1 MAEEIITTVEA
12 VEAVEAAP
20 TSEPANKNE
29 RKFNRNNGQRGPRG
43 RREGRGEKVSDG
55 IDKKMVN
62 VNRISKTVKG
72 GRKMRFNAVVVAG
85 DKKGRVGVGMGKA
98 TEVTLA
104 IEKASVDAKRHMVEI
119 ALNGTTI
126 PHEVVGQFE
135 TTRVIL
141 MPAKE
146 GNGVIAGGKVRDVVE
161 LAGIKDITTKLY
173 GSNNPVNSV
182 KATFDGLM
190 KLRSAE
196 KIAALRGK
204 AVEEIR

>member
-1 MAEEIITTVEA
+1 MAEEIVSVVEA
-12 VEAVEAAP
+12 VEEVKTETAQK
-20 TSEPANKNE
+20 TNE
-29 RKFNRNNGQRGPRG
+29 RKFNKGQKGPRT
-43 RREGRGEKVSDG
+43 RRDNKSQEKVNDG

-85 DKKGRVGVGMGKA
+85 DRNGKVGVGMGKA

-104 IEKASVDAKRHMVEI
+104 IEKASVDAKRHMVKI
-119 ALNGTTI
+119 DISGTTI
-126 PHEVVGQFE
+126 PHEVVGEFE
-135 TTRVIL
+135 TTKVLL
-141 MPAKE
+141 MPARE

-173 GSNNPVNSV
+173 GSNNPVNCV

-204 AVEEIR
+204 TIEEIR

>member
-1 MAEEIITTVEA
+1 MAEEIIVAA
-12 VEAVEAAP
+12 VEEEKPQETAKP
-20 TSEPANKNE
+20 NE
-29 RKFNRNNGQRGPRG
+29 RKFNNKGSKNPRA
-43 RREGRGEKVSDG
+43 RREQDKKPSDG

-72 GRKMRFNAVVVAG
+72 GRNMRFNAIVVAG
-85 DKKGRVGVGMGKA
+85 DRNGKVGVGMGKA
-98 TEVTLA
+98 REVTIA
-104 IEKASVDAKRHMVEI
+104 IEKASLDAKRHMVNIDI
-119 ALNGTTI
+119 AGTTI
-126 PHEVVGQFE
+126 PHEVMGQFE
-135 TTRVIL
+135 TTKVLL

-161 LAGIKDITTKLY
+161 LAGIKDITAKLY

-204 AVEEIR
+204 SVAEIR

>member
-1 MAEEIITTVEA
+1 MAEEIIVAEVTEQA
-12 VEAVEAAP
+12 Q
-20 TSEPANKNE
+20 EPANKPNE
-29 RKFNRNNGQRGPRG
+29 RKFSKNGSKPRAK
-43 RREGRGEKVSDG
+43 RDNKANEKVSDG

-72 GRKMRFNAVVVAG
+72 GRKMRFNAIVVAG
-85 DKKGRVGVGMGKA
+85 DRNGRVGVGMGKA

-104 IEKASVDAKRHMVEI
+104 IEKASVDAKRHMVNVAIE
-119 ALNGTTI
+119 GTTI
-126 PHEVVGQFE
+126 PHEVVGEFE
-135 TTRVIL
+135 TTKVIM

-173 GSNNPVNSV
+173 GSNNPVNCV

-204 AVEEIR
+204 SVDEIR

>member
-1 MAEEIITTVEA
+1 MAEENVTIVEA
-12 VEAVEAAP
+12 VEPVVEKAEAP
-20 TSEPANKNE
+20 AQKTNE
-29 RKFNRNNGQRGPRG
+29 RKFNRNQKGPKS
-43 RREGRGEKVSDG
+43 RRDNKPEKVSDG

-85 DKKGRVGVGMGKA
+85 DRNGRVGVGMGKA

-104 IEKASVDAKRHMVEI
+104 IEKASVDAKRHMVKI
-119 ALNGTTI
+119 DISGTTI
-126 PHEVVGQFE
+126 PHEVVGEFE
-135 TTRVIL
+135 TTKVLL
-141 MPAKE
+141 MPARE

-173 GSNNPVNSV
+173 GSNNPVNCV

-204 AVEEIR
+204 TMEEIR

>member
-1 MAEEIITTVEA
+1 MAEEIITQVEV
-12 VEAVEAAP
+12 VEEVKTETAAKP
-20 TSEPANKNE
+20 NE
-29 RKFNRNNGQRGPRG
+29 RKFSKGPKG
-43 RREGRGEKVSDG
+43 PKTRRDGKSQEKVSDG

-85 DKKGRVGVGMGKA
+85 DRNGRVGVGMGKA

-104 IEKASVDAKRHMVEI
+104 IEKASVDAKRHMVKI
-119 ALNGTTI
+119 DISGTTI

-135 TTRVIL
+135 TTKVLL

-204 AVEEIR
+204 NVSEIR

>member
-1 MAEEIITTVEA
+1 MAEEIIVAEVATEA
-12 VEAVEAAP
+12 Q
-20 TSEPANKNE
+20 EPAASKPNE
-29 RKFNRNNGQRGPRG
+29 RKFSNKGSKNPRA
-43 RREGRGEKVSDG
+43 RREKTNEKVSDG

-72 GRKMRFNAVVVAG
+72 GRKMRFNAIVVAG
-85 DKKGRVGVGMGKA
+85 DRNGRVGVGMGKA

-104 IEKASVDAKRHMVEI
+104 IEKASVDAKRHMVKVDI
-119 ALNGTTI
+119 AGTTI
-126 PHEVVGQFE
+126 PHEVVGEFE
-135 TTRVIL
+135 TTKVIM

-173 GSNNPVNSV
+173 GSNNPVNCV

-204 AVEEIR
+204 SVEEIR

>member
-1 MAEEIITTVEA
+1 MAEQNIVVEVTEQA
-12 VEAVEAAP
+12 Q
-20 TSEPANKNE
+20 EPASKPNE
-29 RKFNRNNGQRGPRG
+29 RKFAKGSRPRT
-43 RREGRGEKVSDG
+43 RRDNKSNERVSDG

-72 GRKMRFNAVVVAG
+72 GRKMRFNAIVVAG
-85 DKKGRVGVGMGKA
+85 DRNGRVGVGMGKA

-104 IEKASVDAKRHMVEI
+104 IEKASVDAKRHMVKVDIE
-119 ALNGTTI
+119 GTTI
-126 PHEVVGQFE
+126 PHEVVGEFE
-135 TTRVIL
+135 TTKVIM

-173 GSNNPVNSV
+173 GSNNPVNCV

-204 AVEEIR
+204 NVDEIR

>member
-1 MAEEIITTVEA
+1 MAEENVTIVEA
-12 VEAVEAAP
+12 VEPVVENAEAP
-20 TSEPANKNE
+20 AQKTNE
-29 RKFNRNNGQRGPRG
+29 RKFNRNQKGPKS
-43 RREGRGEKVSDG
+43 RRDNKPEKVSDG

-72 GRKMRFNAVVVAG
+72 GRKMRFNAIVVAG
-85 DKKGRVGVGMGKA
+85 DRNGRVGVGMGKA

-104 IEKASVDAKRHMVEI
+104 IEKASVDAKRHMVKI
-119 ALNGTTI
+119 DISGTTI
-126 PHEVVGQFE
+126 PHEVVGEFE
-135 TTRVIL
+135 TTKVLL
-141 MPAKE
+141 MPARE

-173 GSNNPVNSV
+173 GSNNPVNCV

-204 AVEEIR
+204 TMEEIR

>member
-1 MAEEIITTVEA
+1 MAEEVIVASVE
-12 VEAVEAAP
+12 EEKTETQQKP
-20 TSEPANKNE
+20 NE
-29 RKFNRNNGQRGPRG
+29 RKFNRQGSKPARA
-43 RREGRGEKVSDG
+43 RREGKPEKVSDG

-72 GRKMRFNAVVVAG
+72 GRNMRFNAIVVAG
-85 DKKGRVGVGMGKA
+85 DRNGRVGVGMGKA
-98 TEVTLA
+98 KEVTIA
-104 IEKASVDAKRHMVEI
+104 IEKASVDAKRHLVKI
-119 ALNGTTI
+119 DIFGTTI
-126 PHEVVGQFE
+126 PHEVVGEFE
-135 TTRVIL
+135 TTRVRL

-161 LAGIKDITTKLY
+161 LAGIKDITAKLY

-182 KATFDGLM
+182 KATFNGLM

-204 AVEEIR
+204 SVDEIK

>member
-1 MAEEIITTVEA
+1 MAEENIVVEVTEQA
-12 VEAVEAAP
+12 Q
-20 TSEPANKNE
+20 EPATKPNE
-29 RKFNRNNGQRGPRG
+29 RKFSKQGSKPRNRRDNKAN
-43 RREGRGEKVSDG
+43 EKVSDG

-72 GRKMRFNAVVVAG
+72 GRKMRFNAIVVAG
-85 DKKGRVGVGMGKA
+85 DRNGRVGVGMGKA

-104 IEKASVDAKRHMVEI
+104 IEKASVDAKRHMVKVDI
-119 ALNGTTI
+119 AGTTI
-126 PHEVVGQFE
+126 PHEVVGEFE
-135 TTRVIL
+135 TTKVIM

-173 GSNNPVNSV
+173 GSNNPVNCV

-204 AVEEIR
+204 NVDEIR

>member
-1 MAEEIITTVEA
+1 MAEEIIV
-12 VEAVEAAP
+12 VEAAAEAQ
-20 TSEPANKNE
+20 EPVSKPNE
-29 RKFNRNNGQRGPRG
+29 RKFSRQGSKGPRA
-43 RREGRGEKVSDG
+43 RRDNKANEKVSDG
-55 IDKKMVN
+55 LDKKMVN

-72 GRKMRFNAVVVAG
+72 GRKMRFNAIVVAG
-85 DKKGRVGVGMGKA
+85 DRNGKVGVGMGKA

-104 IEKASVDAKRHMVEI
+104 IEKASVDAKRHLVAI
-119 ALNGTTI
+119 DICGTTI
-126 PHEVVGQFE
+126 PHEVVGEFE
-135 TTRVIL
+135 TTKVIM

-173 GSNNPVNSV
+173 GSNNPVNCV

-204 AVEEIR
+204 SVDEIR

>member
-1 MAEEIITTVEA
+1 MAEEIVSVVEA
-12 VEAVEAAP
+12 VEEVKPEAAQK
-20 TSEPANKNE
+20 TNE
-29 RKFNRNNGQRGPRG
+29 RKFNKGQKGPRS
-43 RREGRGEKVSDG
+43 RRDNKSQEKVNDG

-85 DKKGRVGVGMGKA
+85 DRNGKVGVGMGKA

-104 IEKASVDAKRHMVEI
+104 IEKASVDAKRHMVKI
-119 ALNGTTI
+119 DISGTTI
-126 PHEVVGQFE
+126 PHEVVGEFE
-135 TTRVIL
+135 TTKVLL
-141 MPAKE
+141 MPARE

-173 GSNNPVNSV
+173 GSNNPVNCV

>member
-1 MAEEIITTVEA
+1 MAEENVTIVEA
-12 VEAVEAAP
+12 VEAVENTEAP
-20 TSEPANKNE
+20 AQKTNG
-29 RKFNRNNGQRGPRG
+29 RKFNRNQKGPKT
-43 RREGRGEKVSDG
+43 RRDNKPEKVSDG
-55 IDKKMVN
+55 IDEKMVN

-85 DKKGRVGVGMGKA
+85 DRNGRVGVGMGKA

-104 IEKASVDAKRHMVEI
+104 IEKASVDAKRHMVKI
-119 ALNGTTI
+119 DISGTTI
-126 PHEVVGQFE
+126 PHEVVGEFE
-135 TTRVIL
+135 TTKVLL
-141 MPAKE
+141 MPARE

-173 GSNNPVNSV
+173 GSNNPVNCV

-204 AVEEIR
+204 TMEEIR

>member
-1 MAEEIITTVEA
+1 MAEENVTIVEA
-12 VEAVEAAP
+12 VEEVKTDAP
-20 TSEPANKNE
+20 AQKANE
-29 RKFNRNNGQRGPRG
+29 RKFNRNQKGPKS
-43 RREGRGEKVSDG
+43 RRENKPEKVSDG

-85 DKKGRVGVGMGKA
+85 DRNGKVGVGMGKA

-104 IEKASVDAKRHMVEI
+104 IEKASVDAKRHMVNI
-119 ALNGTTI
+119 DISGTTI
-126 PHEVVGQFE
+126 PHEVVGEFE
-135 TTRVIL
+135 TTKVIL
-141 MPAKE
+141 MPARE

-173 GSNNPVNSV
+173 GSNNPVNCV

-196 KIAALRGK
+196 KIASLRGK
-204 AVEEIR
+204 TVEEIR

>member
-1 MAEEIITTVEA
+1 MAEEIVTQVAA
-12 VEAVEAAP
+12 VEEVKTEETAKP
-20 TSEPANKNE
+20 NE
-29 RKFNRNNGQRGPRG
+29 RKFNQRGQKGPRS
-43 RREGRGEKVSDG
+43 RRENKPERVSDG

-85 DKKGRVGVGMGKA
+85 DRNGRVGVGMGKA

-104 IEKASVDAKRHMVEI
+104 IEKASVDAKRHMVKI
-119 ALNGTTI
+119 DISGTTI
-126 PHEVVGQFE
+126 PHEVVGEFE
-135 TTRVIL
+135 TTRVLL

-182 KATFDGLM
+182 KATFNGLM

-204 AVEEIR
+204 TVEELR

>member
-1 MAEEIITTVEA
+1 MAEENVTIVEA
-12 VEAVEAAP
+12 VEAVEN
-20 TSEPANKNE
+20 TEVPAQKTNE
-29 RKFNRNNGQRGPRG
+29 RKFNRNQKGPKT
-43 RREGRGEKVSDG
+43 RRDNKPEKVSDG

-85 DKKGRVGVGMGKA
+85 DRNGRVGVGMGKA

-104 IEKASVDAKRHMVEI
+104 IEKASVDAKRHMVKI
-119 ALNGTTI
+119 DISGTTI
-126 PHEVVGQFE
+126 PHEVVGEFE
-135 TTRVIL
+135 TTKVLL
-141 MPAKE
+141 MPARE

-173 GSNNPVNSV
+173 GSNNPVNCV

-204 AVEEIR
+204 TIEEIK

>member
-1 MAEEIITTVEA
+1 MAEEIIVASVEA
-12 VEAVEAAP
+12 ETPAEA
-20 TSEPANKNE
+20 PAKPNE
-29 RKFNRNNGQRGPRG
+29 RKFNNRQGSKPSRGK
-43 RREGRGEKVSDG
+43 REGRQEKVSDG

-72 GRKMRFNAVVVAG
+72 GRKMRFNAIVVAG
-85 DKKGRVGVGMGKA
+85 DRNGRVGVGMGKA

-104 IEKASVDAKRHMVEI
+104 IEKASVDAKRHMVNVDI
-119 ALNGTTI
+119 FGTTI

-135 TTRVIL
+135 TTKVLL
-141 MPAKE
+141 MPATE
-146 GNGVIAGGKVRDVVE
+146 GTGVIAGGKVRDVVE
-161 LAGIKDITTKLY
+161 LAGIKDITAKLY

-204 AVEEIR
+204 SVEEIR

>member
-1 MAEEIITTVEA
+1 MAEEIIETVEA
-12 VEAVEAAP
+12 VEAVETAP
-20 TSEPANKNE
+20 ASEPANKNE
-29 RKFNRNNGQRGPRG
+29 RKFNKNGQRGPRG
-43 RREGRGEKVSDG
+43 KREGRGEKVSDG

-85 DKKGRVGVGMGKA
+85 DRKGRVGVGMGKA

-104 IEKASVDAKRHMVEI
+104 IEKASVDAKRHMVDI

-173 GSNNPVNSV
+173 GSKNSV